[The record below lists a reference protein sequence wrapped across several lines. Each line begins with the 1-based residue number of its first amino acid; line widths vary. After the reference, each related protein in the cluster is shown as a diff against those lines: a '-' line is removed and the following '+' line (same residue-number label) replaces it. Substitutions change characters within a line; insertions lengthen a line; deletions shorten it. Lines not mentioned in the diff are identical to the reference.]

1 VGRGINR
8 LSGADL
14 RRSKPGRYG
23 DGGGLLLQVG
33 RAADGKTV
41 NRSWLFR
48 WARDGQEYVMGLG
61 SLTTVTLADA
71 RERARQCR
79 LRVLDG
85 GNPRDERDR
94 RREQEAAAA
103 KRLLNFDEA
112 ARGYIAAKR
121 AKWTNQKHAQQ
132 WPTTLA
138 QYASPVIGK
147 LSVDAIDTPLVMK
160 VLQPIWTAIPETA
173 RRLRG
178 RIEAVLDWATAS
190 GHRTGDNPARWSGHL
205 EHLLADPSKTTKHL
219 ASMPYGELPAFM
231 EQLRGDAWLG
241 ARALEFAILTAA
253 RSGEVRGATWA
264 EIDLQN
270 AVWTIPGERMKAGK
284 EHRVPLSP
292 RAVEILRGLPRQSEL
307 VFSGRD
313 GGVLVDSTLR
323 AVLHRLGHSDVT
335 THGFRATFRTW
346 AAERT
351 NFARELAEQSLA
363 HTVGTAVERAY
374 KRTDMFDQRRRL
386 MEMWSEFCNRPA
398 IAGAGA
404 TVVEL
409 HRA

>member
-1 VGRGINR
+1 
-8 LSGADL
+8 
-14 RRSKPGRYG
+14 
-23 DGGGLLLQVG
+23 
-33 RAADGKTV
+33 
-41 NRSWLFR
+41 
-48 WARDGQEYVMGLG
+48 
-61 SLTTVTLADA
+61 
-71 RERARQCR
+71 
-79 LRVLDG
+79 
-85 GNPRDERDR
+85 
-94 RREQEAAAA
+94 
-103 KRLLNFDEA
+103 
-112 ARGYIAAKR
+112 
-121 AKWTNQKHAQQ
+121 
-132 WPTTLA
+132 
-138 QYASPVIGK
+138 
-147 LSVDAIDTPLVMK
+147 
-160 VLQPIWTAIPETA
+160 
-173 RRLRG
+173 
-178 RIEAVLDWATAS
+178 
-190 GHRTGDNPARWSGHL
+190 
-205 EHLLADPSKTTKHL
+205 
-219 ASMPYGELPAFM
+219 M